1 MWLAPAH
8 CLKVQTLWTK
18 QQSLSSR
25 HNLLQRFASQS
36 PYQITRTRDRMESKR
51 MQHPAELLRSPRC
64 SCLLNVVVVWWK
76 LLNDCHL
83 LCLMCDLSTEQSRNK
98 PGIMRSAARPGCPR
112 NLQVT
117 LPGKGEGC
125 YGSRVGGMATA

>member
-1 MWLAPAH
+1 
-8 CLKVQTLWTK
+8 
-18 QQSLSSR
+18 
-25 HNLLQRFASQS
+25 
-36 PYQITRTRDRMESKR
+36 

-64 SCLLNVVVVWWK
+64 SCLLNVVVVRWK